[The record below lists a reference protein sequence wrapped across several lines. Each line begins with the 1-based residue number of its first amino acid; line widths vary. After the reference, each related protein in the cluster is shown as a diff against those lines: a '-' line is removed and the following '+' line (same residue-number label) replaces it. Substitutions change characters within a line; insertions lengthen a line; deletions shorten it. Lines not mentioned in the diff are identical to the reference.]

1 MHGSRTEY
9 IIQYRIQDYWL
20 DYVGD
25 TIGGKYWY
33 LDKAQDALKRLKEDR
48 KNTDFQ
54 LVRRKYTYT
63 DEVVC

>member
-9 IIQYRIQDYWL
+9 IIQHRVQDYWL

-25 TIGGKYWY
+25 TIGGTYRY

-63 DEVVC
+63 DEVV